1 MFILLD
7 EYIDQ
12 LFRIGTQQYSSHIYC
27 QFPTVFSPQII
38 ILYFMS
44 QQNIYAKMKI
54 AYKKQNLE
62 HNCVLQE
69 S

>member
-1 MFILLD
+1 
-7 EYIDQ
+7 
-12 LFRIGTQQYSSHIYC
+12 
-27 QFPTVFSPQII
+27 
-38 ILYFMS
+38 MS

-69 S
+69 SWDVGRYIFCLPREVTT